1 MRQLVI
7 FVFKLLIFY
16 ENVFSLRIL
25 TSIQK
30 ETFSVHLLIL
40 QKVHSIIKVLTNNRQ
55 EKTASFEKASRLVGS
70 IIKSFLSLRKSLGF
84 AEQ

>member
-40 QKVHSIIKVLTNNRQ
+40 PKVHSIIKVLNNNRQ